1 MGIEIKR
8 NQRDTIDLI
17 KKCIEESIRKAL
29 PLKHILEIYLGDEYV
44 EKTPDD
50 NFEKTITEVDE
61 INLKKLLEK
70 DLSDNKQKVKTSEG
84 PNSNFIEQEN
94 KDTQSKNTEQ
104 FPEVKGSSSDGNSNS
119 TKKTNTIT
127 LSLNK
132 TNSSTKKESQGESQ
146 KGGNVDGS
154 NSSKDI
160 NSKILNILNNKD
172 LDLSDDNATSEKK
185 HKNKK
190 LSETSSED
198 LISNN
203 MDSNL
208 KKILK
213 NDLGAT

>member
-94 KDTQSKNTEQ
+94 KEQ

-132 TNSSTKKESQGESQ
+132 
-146 KGGNVDGS
+146 
-154 NSSKDI
+154 
-160 NSKILNILNNKD
+160 
-172 LDLSDDNATSEKK
+172 
-185 HKNKK
+185 
-190 LSETSSED
+190 
-198 LISNN
+198 
-203 MDSNL
+203 
-208 KKILK
+208 
-213 NDLGAT
+213 